1 MTQGPEDPHIPTL
14 TQVVKPATR
23 PRTQD
28 SSPPGTLPPPTEP
41 VVPSPGTL
49 PPDLDIDFSLDALD
63 EPSLSLAPPG
73 LLESLAPAAPPASPK
88 AAPDAP
94 PARDL
99 EALRAGIEQA
109 VDAALSAQ
117 LPQLREQL
125 VRAVMASLTEADE
138 AGGQRT

>member
-14 TQVVKPATR
+14 TQVIKPAAR

-28 SSPPGTLPPPTEP
+28 SGPPGTLPPPTEP

-49 PPDLDIDFSLDALD
+49 PPDLDIDFSLEALD

-73 LLESLAPAAPPASPK
+73 LLESLAPATTPATADTAPE
-88 AAPDAP
+88 P
-94 PARDL
+94 PMRDL

-125 VRAVMASLTEADE
+125 VRAVMARLTEADE
-138 AGGQRT
+138 TGGHRA